1 MILMSKI
8 KLIREKYQYV
18 DKQTGE
24 IKDRTL
30 NIPHYFC
37 EIEFI
42 YSSSVDG
49 GKVKFSAEMQKL
61 YCYVSDWEK
70 SGGICFE
77 TQTKLSK
84 VCGCSRKTVNE
95 LIGLMI
101 KIGLLEEVG
110 ERIPKR
116 PLKLRALPLTDA
128 HITPPGESSLSDLSE
143 AEEAQEQPKGHKQPS
158 FDVLDDD
165 WDAPLPWETEET
177 PVSSSEKVAN
187 DNEEDVLENFASL
200 ICQEKNTRTGGASF
214 IEFANSL
221 AYRHGLK
228 RPNGIEAYFAKK
240 HPKVYEDF
248 DIPF

>member
-1 MILMSKI
+1 MSKI

-158 FDVLDDD
+158 FDALDDD
-165 WDAPLPWETEET
+165 WDTPLPWETEET

-200 ICQEKNTRTGGASF
+200 IIKQKNTRTGGASF

-228 RPNGIEAYFAKK
+228 RPNGIEAYFSK
-240 HPKVYEDF
+240 HYPNVYEDF

>member
-1 MILMSKI
+1 MINQLTFTKHYDTFDNVSKI
-8 KLIREKYQYV
+8 YSDKFPQGKDLDLLHIVLYFRFLSYQENNLNCYESHETLA
-18 DKQTGE
+18 KIFKSSAST
-24 IKDRTL
+24 IKRKINDL
-30 NIPHYFC
+30 
-37 EIEFI
+37 
-42 YSSSVDG
+42 
-49 GKVKFSAEMQKL
+49 KEM
-61 YCYVSDWEK
+61 
-70 SGGICFE
+70 
-77 TQTKLSK
+77 
-84 VCGCSRKTVNE
+84 
-95 LIGLMI
+95 
-101 KIGLLEEVG
+101 GLLETSPHPDPY
-110 ERIPKR
+110 ISS
-116 PLKLRALPLTDA
+116 LIYNALPLTDA

-200 ICQEKNTRTGGASF
+200 IIKQKNTRTAGASF

-228 RPNGIEAYFAKK
+228 RPNGIEAYFSK
-240 HPKVYEDF
+240 HYPNVYDDF

>member
-1 MILMSKI
+1 MSKI

-42 YSSSVDG
+42 YSSNIEDG
-49 GKVKFSAEMQKL
+49 KAKFSAEMQKL

-128 HITPPGESSLSDLSE
+128 HITPPGESSLPD
-143 AEEAQEQPKGHKQPS
+143 P
-158 FDVLDDD
+158 
-165 WDAPLPWETEET
+165 
-177 PVSSSEKVAN
+177 SEKE
-187 DNEEDVLENFASL
+187 DESNEILNVSESSL
-200 ICQEKNTRTGGASF
+200 K
-214 IEFANSL
+214 
-221 AYRHGLK
+221 
-228 RPNGIEAYFAKK
+228 KK
-240 HPKVYEDF
+240 HKSQSSLSGPKF
-248 DIPF
+248 LLGFFPLIRRNHRTKKQKIL

>member
-1 MILMSKI
+1 MINQLTFTKHYDTFDNVSKI
-8 KLIREKYQYV
+8 YSDKFPQGKDLDLLHIVLYFRFLSYQENNLNCYESHETLA
-18 DKQTGE
+18 KIFKSSAST
-24 IKDRTL
+24 IKRKINDL
-30 NIPHYFC
+30 
-37 EIEFI
+37 
-42 YSSSVDG
+42 
-49 GKVKFSAEMQKL
+49 KEM
-61 YCYVSDWEK
+61 
-70 SGGICFE
+70 
-77 TQTKLSK
+77 
-84 VCGCSRKTVNE
+84 
-95 LIGLMI
+95 
-101 KIGLLEEVG
+101 GLLETSPHPDPY
-110 ERIPKR
+110 ISS
-116 PLKLRALPLTDA
+116 LIYNALPLTDA

-165 WDAPLPWETEET
+165 WDTPLPWETEET

-200 ICQEKNTRTGGASF
+200 IIQEKTTRTGGASF

-221 AYRHGLK
+221 ACRYGLK